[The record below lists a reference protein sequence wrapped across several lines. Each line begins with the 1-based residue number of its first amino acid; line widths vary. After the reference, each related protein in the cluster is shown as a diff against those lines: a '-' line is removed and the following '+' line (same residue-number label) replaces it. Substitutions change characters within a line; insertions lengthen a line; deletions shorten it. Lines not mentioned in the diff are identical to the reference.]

1 MGIFVS
7 VFICAFTTCPN
18 QTRMVEGMAKITAES
33 PEKQAA
39 ERMARLGMVG
49 AAAAPASRKVAI
61 PPAVAPAQTLTAVE
75 EANPATTKAKDQRLC
90 IIVSREQ
97 ARKIKRYALENDT
110 TVSDLLRGY
119 IDSL

>member
-1 MGIFVS
+1 M
-7 VFICAFTTCPN
+7 
-18 QTRMVEGMAKITAES
+18 RMVADMARNTADS
-33 PEKQAA
+33 PEKLAA

-49 AAAAPASRKVAI
+49 AAAPAGSTARKVAV
-61 PPAVAPAQTLTAVE
+61 PPAAATASVVDAAAAD
-75 EANPATTKAKDQRLC
+75 EAKSAAKGNDQRLC

>member
-1 MGIFVS
+1 MD
-7 VFICAFTTCPN
+7 
-18 QTRMVEGMAKITAES
+18 EHMAKNVAES

-61 PPAVAPAQTLTAVE
+61 PPAAASAQKAVVDDDAKAE
-75 EANPATTKAKDQRLC
+75 TGKAKDQRLC

>member
-1 MGIFVS
+1 M
-7 VFICAFTTCPN
+7 PDEM
-18 QTRMVEGMAKITAES
+18 RMDEDMAKITAES

-61 PPAVAPAQTLTAVE
+61 PPASTAVQPTVVTE
-75 EANPATTKAKDQRLC
+75 SGLAETGKAKDQRLC

>member
-1 MGIFVS
+1 
-7 VFICAFTTCPN
+7 
-18 QTRMVEGMAKITAES
+18 MARNTADS
-33 PEKQAA
+33 PEKLAA

-49 AAAAPASRKVAI
+49 AAAPAGSTARKVAV
-61 PPAVAPAQTLTAVE
+61 PPATAAASVVDAAAD
-75 EANPATTKAKDQRLC
+75 EAKSAAKGKDQRLC
-90 IIVSREQ
+90 IIVSRDQ